1 MENIY
6 IDDVVYIFWK
16 LILFVYKFM
25 VVLMQHYDVIIV
37 GAGPAGLF
45 CSLELSVKSKM
56 KVLVIDKGHDA
67 MDRKCPLNSVGRC
80 LKCKPC
86 NIMSGVGGAGGLS
99 DGKLNLDYKVGGD
112 LTEFVS
118 HKTAMEIINYI
129 DSVFVKYGA
138 HNEVSGVKG
147 TGELLAKCSRIGIRY
162 IPVKQRH
169 VGSDKLPALITKI
182 KKKIESKGT
191 VSFLLNTEVTKIA
204 SGDCFSVAVK
214 NKDGVSTYTSKY
226 LMVGAGR
233 SGAEWLERQADRLHI
248 KSSHAPIDVGV
259 RVEVANNVMSP
270 ATKINW
276 DPKFHV
282 YSDKYDDKVR
292 TFCTCPSGFVTREDY
307 GTYVGVNG
315 HSMMS
320 KKSENTNFAFLTT
333 VKLTE
338 PVENTTEYG
347 ISIAKLATTIGG
359 GKPILQRLRDLRR
372 GKRSTWDRLNKSYVT
387 PTLKAVTPG
396 DISMALPH
404 RIVMNIIQGLEK
416 LDKVVPGVAED
427 GTLLYAP
434 EIKFYSM
441 KFDVTNDME
450 TNRSNLFVAGD
461 GAGVS
466 RGIVASAATGIIA
479 ARGIMKK
486 E

>member
-1 MENIY
+1 MDN
-6 IDDVVYIFWK
+6 
-16 LILFVYKFM
+16 
-25 VVLMQHYDVIIV
+25 YDVIII

-45 CSLELSVKSKM
+45 CSLELATKSKM

-67 MDRKCPLNSVGRC
+67 KDRKCPLNSVGHC

-86 NIMSGVGGAGGLS
+86 NIMSGLGGAGGLS
-99 DGKLNLDYKVGGD
+99 DGKLNLDYKVGGN
-112 LTEFVS
+112 LTEYVS
-118 HKTAMEIINYI
+118 HETAMEIINYI
-129 DSVFVKYGA
+129 DSVFVENGA
-138 HNEVSGVKG
+138 SNHLSGIKG
-147 TGELLAKCSRIGIRY
+147 TGELLAKCSRVGIRY
-162 IPVKQRH
+162 IPVRQRH
-169 VGSDKLPALITKI
+169 VGSDKLPALITRI
-182 KKKIESKGT
+182 KKRIESKGN
-191 VSFLLNTEVTKIA
+191 VKFLLNTEVITIDN
-204 SGDCFSVAVK
+204 SRGFSVTVK
-214 NKDGVSTYTSKY
+214 NSKGTFTYTSRY
-226 LMVGAGR
+226 LMIGAGR
-233 SGAEWLERQADRLHI
+233 SGAEWLGEQSKKLHV
-248 KSSHAPIDVGV
+248 KSTYAPIDVGV
-259 RVEVANNVMSP
+259 RVEVANNVMEP
-270 ATKINW
+270 VTKVNW

-292 TFCTCPSGFVTREDY
+292 TFCTCPSGFVTKEDY

-338 PVENTTEYG
+338 PVENTTDYG

-372 GKRSTWDRLNKSYVT
+372 GKRSTWERLNKSYVN
-387 PTLKAVTPG
+387 PTLRDVVPG

-416 LDKVVPGVAED
+416 LDHVVPGVAED

-441 KFDVTNDME
+441 KFDVSNDME
-450 TNRSNLFVAGD
+450 TNLSNLFVAGD

-479 ARGIMKK
+479 AKGIMKK
-486 E
+486 G

>member
-1 MENIY
+1 MHN
-6 IDDVVYIFWK
+6 
-16 LILFVYKFM
+16 
-25 VVLMQHYDVIIV
+25 YDVIIV

-45 CSLELSVKSKM
+45 CSLELATNSKM
-56 KVLVIDKGHDA
+56 KVLVIDKGNEA
-67 MDRKCPLNSVGRC
+67 TKRKCPLNSVGYC
-80 LKCKPC
+80 TKCKPC

-112 LTEFVS
+112 LTEYVS
-118 HKTAMEIINYI
+118 HDTAMKIINYI

-138 HNEVSGVKG
+138 SNDVSGIKG
-147 TGELLAKCSRIGIRY
+147 TDELLARCSRAGVRY

-169 VGSDKLPALITKI
+169 VGSDKLPELITKI
-182 KKKIESKGT
+182 KKEIESSGR
-191 VSFLLNTEVTKIA
+191 VDFLLNTEVKKFEK
-204 SGDCFSVAVK
+204 GK
-214 NKDGVSTYTSKY
+214 NFTVTIKNSNGAGTYTSKY
-226 LMVGAGR
+226 LMVASGR
-233 SGAEWLERQADRLHI
+233 SGAEWLEIQGKEHKI
-248 KSSHAPIDVGV
+248 KSTYAPIDVGV
-259 RVEVANNVMSP
+259 RVEVANTVMDQV
-270 ATKINW
+270 TKINW

-282 YSDKYDDKVR
+282 YSEKYDDKVR

-307 GTYVGVNG
+307 GTFVGVNG
-315 HSMMS
+315 HSMMN

-333 VKLTE
+333 IKLTE
-338 PVENTTEYG
+338 PVENTTDYG

-372 GKRSTWDRLNKSYVT
+372 GKRSTWDRIKKSYVN
-387 PTLKAVTPG
+387 PTLQAVSPG

-404 RIVMNIIQGLEK
+404 RVVMNIIQGLEK

-450 TNRSNLFVAGD
+450 TNMDNLFVAGD

-479 ARGIMKK
+479 ARGIIKK
-486 E
+486 G

>member
-1 MENIY
+1 MHN
-6 IDDVVYIFWK
+6 
-16 LILFVYKFM
+16 
-25 VVLMQHYDVIIV
+25 YDVIIV

-45 CSLELSVKSKM
+45 CSLELATNSKM
-56 KVLVIDKGHDA
+56 KVLVIDKGNEA
-67 MDRKCPLNSVGRC
+67 IKRKCPLNSVGYC

-86 NIMSGVGGAGGLS
+86 HIMSGVGGAGGLS

-112 LTEFVS
+112 LTEYVS
-118 HKTAMEIINYI
+118 HDTAMKIINYI

-138 HNEVSGVKG
+138 SNDVSGIKG
-147 TGELLAKCSRIGIRY
+147 TDELLARCSRAGVRY

-169 VGSDKLPALITKI
+169 VGSDKLPELITKI
-182 KKKIESKGT
+182 KKEIESSGR
-191 VSFLLNTEVTKIA
+191 VDFLLNTEVKKFEKGKNFT
-204 SGDCFSVAVK
+204 VTVK
-214 NKDGVSTYTSKY
+214 NSKGAGTYTSKY
-226 LMVGAGR
+226 LMVASGR
-233 SGAEWLERQADRLHI
+233 SGAEWLAMQGKEQKI
-248 KSSHAPIDVGV
+248 NSTYAPIDVGV
-259 RVEVANNVMSP
+259 RVEVANPVMDQV
-270 ATKINW
+270 TKVNW

-282 YSDKYDDKVR
+282 YSEKYDDKVR

-307 GTYVGVNG
+307 GTFVGVNG
-315 HSMMS
+315 HSMMD
-320 KKSENTNFAFLTT
+320 KKSDNTNFAFLTT
-333 VKLTE
+333 IKLTE
-338 PVENTTEYG
+338 PVENTTDYG

-372 GKRSTWDRLNKSYVT
+372 GKRSTWERIKKSYVN
-387 PTLKAVTPG
+387 PTLQAVSPG

-404 RIVMNIIQGLEK
+404 RVVMNIIQGLEK

-450 TNRSNLFVAGD
+450 TNMENLFVAGD

-479 ARGIMKK
+479 ARGIIKK
-486 E
+486 G

>member
-1 MENIY
+1 
-6 IDDVVYIFWK
+6 
-16 LILFVYKFM
+16 M
-25 VVLMQHYDVIIV
+25 VIWMHDYDVIIV

-45 CSLELSVKSKM
+45 CSLELAVKSRL

-67 MDRKCPLNSVGRC
+67 LERKCPLNSVGHC
-80 LKCKPC
+80 LKCRPC
-86 NIMSGVGGAGGLS
+86 NIMSGLGGAGGLS

-112 LTEFVS
+112 LTEYVS
-118 HKTAMEIINYI
+118 HETAMEIINYI
-129 DSVFVKYGA
+129 DSVFVRNGA
-138 HNEVSGVKG
+138 SNHLSGIKG
-147 TGELLAKCSRIGIRY
+147 TGELLAKCSRVGIRY

-182 KKKIESKGT
+182 KKRIESKGN
-191 VSFLLNTEVTKIA
+191 VKFLLNTEVKKIEN
-204 SGDCFSVAVK
+204 GRDFSVSVRNGNGDA
-214 NKDGVSTYTSKY
+214 TYTSRY

-233 SGAEWLERQADRLHI
+233 SGAEWLEAQSKKLHI
-248 KSSHAPIDVGV
+248 KSSYAPIDVGV
-259 RVEVANNVMSP
+259 RVEVANNVMEP
-270 ATKINW
+270 VTKINW

-307 GTYVGVNG
+307 GTYIGVNG

-320 KKSENTNFAFLTT
+320 RKSENTNFAFLTT

-338 PVENTTEYG
+338 PVENTTDYG

-372 GKRSTWDRLNKSYVT
+372 GKRSTWERLNKSYVS
-387 PTLKAVTPG
+387 PTLHAVTPG

-416 LDKVVPGVAED
+416 LDHVVPGVAED

-441 KFDVTNDME
+441 KFDVTSDME
-450 TNRSNLFVAGD
+450 TNLSNLFVAGD

-466 RGIVASAATGIIA
+466 RGIVASAATGVIA

>member
-1 MENIY
+1 MHN
-6 IDDVVYIFWK
+6 
-16 LILFVYKFM
+16 
-25 VVLMQHYDVIIV
+25 YDVIIV

-45 CSLELSVKSKM
+45 CSLELATNSKM
-56 KVLVIDKGHDA
+56 KVLVIDKGNEA
-67 MDRKCPLNSVGRC
+67 NKRKCPLNSVGYC
-80 LKCKPC
+80 TKCKPC

-112 LTEFVS
+112 LTEYVS
-118 HKTAMEIINYI
+118 HDTAMNIINYI
-129 DSVFVKYGA
+129 DGVFVKYGA
-138 HNEVSGVKG
+138 SNDVSGIKG
-147 TGELLAKCSRIGIRY
+147 TEELLARCSRAGVRY

-169 VGSDKLPALITKI
+169 VGSDKLPELITKI
-182 KKKIESKGT
+182 KKEIESSGR
-191 VSFLLNTEVTKIA
+191 VDFLLNTEVKKFEK
-204 SGDCFSVAVK
+204 GK
-214 NKDGVSTYTSKY
+214 NFTVTIKNSKGAGTYTSKY
-226 LMVGAGR
+226 LMVASGR
-233 SGAEWLERQADRLHI
+233 SGAEWLAIQGKEQKI
-248 KSSHAPIDVGV
+248 NSTYAPIDVGV
-259 RVEVANNVMSP
+259 RVEVANPVMDQV
-270 ATKINW
+270 TKVNW

-307 GTYVGVNG
+307 GTFVGVNG
-315 HSMMS
+315 HSMMD

-333 VKLTE
+333 IKLTE
-338 PVENTTEYG
+338 PVENTTDYG

-372 GKRSTWDRLNKSYVT
+372 GKRSTWERIKKSYVT
-387 PTLKAVTPG
+387 PTLQAVSPG

-404 RIVMNIIQGLEK
+404 RVVMNIIQGLEK

-450 TNRSNLFVAGD
+450 TNMDNLFVAGD

-479 ARGIMKK
+479 ARGIIKK
-486 E
+486 G

>member
-1 MENIY
+1 MHN
-6 IDDVVYIFWK
+6 
-16 LILFVYKFM
+16 
-25 VVLMQHYDVIIV
+25 YDVIIV

-45 CSLELSVKSKM
+45 CSLELATNSKV
-56 KVLVIDKGHDA
+56 KVLVIDKGNEA
-67 MDRKCPLNSVGRC
+67 TKRKCPLNSVGYC
-80 LKCKPC
+80 TKCKPC

-112 LTEFVS
+112 LTEYVS
-118 HKTAMEIINYI
+118 HDTAMKIINYI

-138 HNEVSGVKG
+138 SNDVSGIKG
-147 TGELLAKCSRIGIRY
+147 TDELLARCSRAGVRY

-169 VGSDKLPALITKI
+169 VGSDKLPELITKI
-182 KKKIESKGT
+182 KKEIESSGR
-191 VSFLLNTEVTKIA
+191 VDFLLNTEVKKFEK
-204 SGDCFSVAVK
+204 GK
-214 NKDGVSTYTSKY
+214 NFTVTIKNSKGAGTYTSKY
-226 LMVGAGR
+226 LMIASGR
-233 SGAEWLERQADRLHI
+233 SGAEWLEIQGKEQKI
-248 KSSHAPIDVGV
+248 KSTYAPIDVGV
-259 RVEVANNVMSP
+259 RVEVANTVMDQV
-270 ATKINW
+270 TKINW

-282 YSDKYDDKVR
+282 YSEKYDDKVR

-307 GTYVGVNG
+307 GTFVGVNG
-315 HSMMS
+315 HSMMA

-333 VKLTE
+333 IKLTE
-338 PVENTTEYG
+338 PVENTTDYG

-372 GKRSTWDRLNKSYVT
+372 GKRSTWDRIKKSYVN
-387 PTLKAVTPG
+387 PTLQAVNPG

-404 RIVMNIIQGLEK
+404 RVVMNIIQGLEK
-416 LDKVVPGVAED
+416 LDQVVPGVAED

-441 KFDVTNDME
+441 KYEVTNEME
-450 TNRSNLFVAGD
+450 TNMENLFVAGD

-479 ARGIMKK
+479 ARGIIKK
-486 E
+486 ES

>member
-1 MENIY
+1 MEN
-6 IDDVVYIFWK
+6 
-16 LILFVYKFM
+16 
-25 VVLMQHYDVIIV
+25 YDVIIV

-45 CSLELSVKSKM
+45 CSLELATKSKM

-67 MDRKCPLNSVGRC
+67 MHRKCPLTSVGRC

-99 DGKLNLDYKVGGD
+99 DGKLNLGYRIGGD

-118 HKTAMEIINYI
+118 PETAMEIIDYI
-129 DSVFVKYGA
+129 DDVFLKSGA
-138 HNEVSGVKG
+138 NAELSGVKG
-147 TGELLAKCSRIGIRY
+147 TDELLAKCSRVGIRY
-162 IPVKQRH
+162 IPIKQRH
-169 VGSDKLPALITKI
+169 LGSDKLPVIITKI
-182 KKKIESKGT
+182 KNLIESSGRVK
-191 VSFLLNTEVTKIA
+191 FLLNTEVVDVDN
-204 SGDCFSVAVK
+204 S
-214 NKDGVSTYTSKY
+214 KDFTVTVRNSKGEDTFRSKY
-226 LMVGAGR
+226 MMVGAGR
-233 SGAEWLERQADRLHI
+233 SGAEWLAEQANKLHI
-248 KSSHAPIDVGV
+248 KSTYAPIDVGV
-259 RVEVANNVMSP
+259 RVEVANHVMDP
-270 ATKINW
+270 VTKVNW

-307 GTYVGVNG
+307 GSYIGVNG
-315 HSMMS
+315 HSMMD
-320 KKSENTNFAFLTT
+320 KKSDNTNFAFLTT
-333 VKLTE
+333 VNLTE
-338 PVENTTEYG
+338 PVENTTDYG

-372 GKRSTWDRLNKSYVT
+372 GKRSTWERLKKSYVS

-404 RIVMNIIQGLEK
+404 RVVMNIIQGLEK

-441 KFDVTNDME
+441 KFDVKNNME
-450 TNRSNLFVAGD
+450 TNLPNLFVAGD

-479 ARGIMKK
+479 ARGIIGKGK
-486 E
+486 